1 MHSDATTHELRN
13 LDLTRVSTNYDDDH
27 ASWLS
32 TVACLVPGIR
42 HLTVLA
48 APGALHPGDRIEDR
62 GVTVYV
68 AGPGARWAADRAE
81 AEGVTGMET
90 WSLVGVRR

>member
-1 MHSDATTHELRN
+1 MSSSTHELRD

-68 AGPGARWAADRAE
+68 AGPGARRAAERAE
-81 AEGVTGMET
+81 LEGVTGMEA